1 LEITPPHERRS
12 AVKTADMPD
21 AERERLAELARMTIC
36 LPRLR
41 EARLAASLTQQTVAN
56 ALGFKRAE
64 TIRQWE
70 TGYRPITGVELL
82 RICAMYGLDPRK
94 LLE

>member
-1 LEITPPHERRS
+1 
-12 AVKTADMPD
+12 MPD
-21 AERERLAELARMTIC
+21 AERERLAEIAQMSIC

-41 EARLAASLTQQTVAN
+41 DARLAANLTQQAVAN

-70 TGYRPITGVELL
+70 AGYRPITGVELL
-82 RICAMYGLDPRK
+82 RLCAMYRTDPRK